1 MKQKDIIQYS
11 FIRVCSISLLLVF
24 SSCYSLT
31 KHKAFV
37 FLKKNDATGILYYA
51 KFYDK
56 RTYKDG
62 SLGYVHSYDSYWKPE
77 TAFGDDLY
85 LLSATSDPVYEY
97 NGYQSVNYCTNF
109 VVEDVLV
116 GNHKTG
122 KCEGRWYSF
131 TKYSVK
137 VTAECRNK
145 YKKYIEFEDRNK
157 DTTHAKYYL
166 LNKVETYKNGF
177 LDGNFICYD
186 INGNII
192 YKTKFTQGTGYYK
205 HFYPLDGIQEE
216 GAYLNGFKQGKW
228 INYHGLPERDTF
240 VRFYNK
246 GVEIK

>member
-1 MKQKDIIQYS
+1 MKQKVIIQYS
-11 FIRVCSISLLLVF
+11 IIKTCLISGLFLF
-24 SSCYSLT
+24 SACHSLT
-31 KHKAFV
+31 SRKAFI
-37 FLKKNDATGILYYA
+37 FLKKNAAFGVYHANSYG
-51 KFYDK
+51 KEV
-56 RTYKDG
+56 YKDG
-62 SLGYVHSYDSYWKPE
+62 ALGYSYYIHNQPLEIVLKD
-77 TAFGDDLY
+77 GLY
-85 LLSATSDPVYEY
+85 LLSATSDPVYQY
-97 NGYQSVNYCTNF
+97 NGYQSVGYCTNF
-109 VVEDVLV
+109 AVDNLLV

-122 KCEGRWYSF
+122 KCEGKWYTF
-131 TKYSVK
+131 TEYSVK
-137 VTAECRNK
+137 VTAECRKK
-145 YKKYIEFEDRNK
+145 YKKYIEPEDKNK

-166 LNKVETYKNGF
+166 LNKVKTYKNGF

-228 INYHGLPERDTF
+228 TKYHGLPERDTF